1 MHVGGSERFETV
13 IVGAGQAG
21 LSAGYYLKKA
31 DRSFVFL
38 DAYER
43 VGDNWRERY
52 DSLRLFTPAYA
63 VSLPGWPFPAK
74 GFTTPSKDDMAD
86 YLEAYVAKLALPV
99 RTGVRV
105 DGIHRDGDTYV
116 VTAGAQRFE
125 AENVIVASGAHR
137 EARAPALAAELDPSI
152 IQVHSTGYRNPTELR
167 DGGVLVVG
175 AGNSG
180 ADISLEVAAT
190 HPTWL
195 AGPIRGHIPFDIDTG
210 FSRHIAFRGVRFVFV
225 HVLTLRTPMG
235 RRVLEK
241 VGSQGDPLV
250 RVKPAWLDAAGVRR
264 VGKVV
269 AVQDGR
275 PVLEGGQV
283 LDVANVIWCTGFR
296 LDLSWIDLP
305 IFGEDG
311 APMHDRGVVTD
322 EPGLYFVGLPFQ
334 FALASCALPGVG
346 RDARYVV
353 KRLLERAP
361 TARSTRTSAAA

>member
-1 MHVGGSERFETV
+1 MDMGGSERFETV

-21 LSAGYYLKKA
+21 LSTGYYLKKA
-31 DRSFVFL
+31 DRSFVIL

-43 VGDNWRERY
+43 VGDNWRNRY

-74 GFTTPSKDDMAD
+74 GFTTPLKDDMAD
-86 YLEAYVAKLALPV
+86 YLEAYATKLKLPV

-105 DGIHRDGDTYV
+105 DDIHREGDTYV

-125 AENVIVASGAHR
+125 AQNVIVASGVHR
-137 EARAPALAAELDPSI
+137 EARVPAFAADLDPRI
-152 IQVHSTGYRNPTELR
+152 VQVHSTEYRNPSQLR
-167 DGGVLVVG
+167 HGGVLVVG

-180 ADISLEVAAT
+180 ADISLEAAAT

-210 FSRHIAFRGVRFVFV
+210 FARHVAFRGVRFVFV

-235 RRVLEK
+235 RRLREK
-241 VGSQGDPLV
+241 PAQGDPLV
-250 RVKPAWLDAAGVRR
+250 RVKPKWLDAAGVQR

-275 PVLEGGQV
+275 PVLEDGQM

-296 LDLSWIDLP
+296 HDLSWIDLP

-311 APMHDRGVVTD
+311 EPMHDRGIVTN

-346 RDARYVV
+346 RDARYVAN
-353 KRLLERAP
+353 RLLARAR
-361 TARSTRTSAAA
+361 TARPIRVSAVA